1 VNDYFCAGLTLAVDW
16 LQLSPNI
23 AGVAFLALGNAAP
36 GVIASIAAFA
46 SNSPKVGI
54 GTTLGAGIFD
64 SCAVIGVVTF
74 VGDVRLPRRSFVR
87 DVLFFIVAVVYL
99 FAVAFDGL
107 IDLRESIGFVG
118 TVRRCLST
126 VREREST
133 LRRFVSWSF
142 FGREHSKYS

>member
-1 VNDYFCAGLTLAVDW
+1 MNDYFCAGLTLAVDW

-107 IDLRESIGFVG
+107 IDLRESRGFVVIYVLFIL
-118 TVRRCLST
+118 VR
-126 VREREST
+126 VRPCCFAVAPARAAARHMHF
-133 LRRFVSWSF
+133 LRS
-142 FGREHSKYS
+142 